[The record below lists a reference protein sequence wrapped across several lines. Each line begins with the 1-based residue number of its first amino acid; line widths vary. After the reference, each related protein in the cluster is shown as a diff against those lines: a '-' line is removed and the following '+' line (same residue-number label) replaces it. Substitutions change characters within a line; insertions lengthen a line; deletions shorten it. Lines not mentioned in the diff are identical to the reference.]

1 MSFDFSVN
9 DDENMTFGRIS
20 KQKKLTNHSVMVN
33 KLFNLVLAQNNLL
46 SDTLRYL

>member
-20 KQKKLTNHSVMVN
+20 KQKSSLMGIASSDEN
-33 KLFNLVLAQNNLL
+33 KKCGMTGFE
-46 SDTLRYL
+46 RR